1 MRRFLVFLAMLGL
14 VFMVSCG
21 DGNGNSSGKKQGELY
36 GSCYPN
42 KTCNEGLTCDEENN
56 VCLPDGNDSDADDD
70 TDTSDVEI
78 SDEDS
83 DNPQEPDDDAKDP
96 TDPNDSTDPTDTDDE
111 DKEEPDERD
120 DTDTDIPVTPDEDN
134 QQEPEDHDTPETPD
148 EDNETPVNPEATENH
163 KISGIFQVGTGVSG
177 IEAAL
182 YECGG
187 TEKIAAANTD
197 AKGKF
202 SFNADITAAKTY
214 CVKAGDFASC
224 FKGLS
229 DHTANISEITTAA
242 YLLDKTCA
250 DMRKSE
256 TKIRTY
262 AKLGTGEWL
271 GELDYS
277 KLSGISE
284 GLKLLSNYLKTT
296 NNKTISEKIA
306 EDAKKE
312 TPAFG
317 KFFNGFRISAN
328 KTETVI
334 GESADNSTTF
344 SVDGGSTKIASGFK
358 IKWTMKNKTAEAAT
372 YKFTTST
379 PGEYVA
385 RAQLVSGSSTVS
397 DGSASVL
404 YLQKKKSGA
413 IYLNGKSK
421 NISHYIDNGI
431 YVVIPKNTV
440 VKKNGEPVTKITY
453 DILSAGG
460 NQVSRLKFYPEGAV
474 FEGDSMY
481 FVYELGTVYGGDPI
495 MLSAKRTNA
504 DGSVDVLNSAAG
516 DPIMMAAAGD
526 PIMTTAAGDP
536 IMQAAAGDPIMTNAA
551 GDPIMTAAAG
561 DPIMTSAAGDPIM
574 TSAAGDPIMN
584 AAAGDPIMTSAAGD
598 PIMAAAAGDPIMMG
612 TSSSTMISQ
621 TNHYSIFTV
630 EAANL
635 PVSVDALLDRWCD
648 GSFYR
653 NYSPVAFIEAGF
665 QKYKPESSLLPYLT
679 CDENRKF
686 GDLGND
692 LYELINKQ
700 VGYQRNLNLIENIFY
715 ISEFYNRM
723 NTRKANGEVA
733 AVKNGL
739 ELRSAI
745 AALYTATTAYNRSS
759 TLADLF
765 DSSMIPLTYSGATPA
780 DYTAKAKSAITG
792 NSGSGDTYTATKKE
806 MMIFANYITTS
817 SKGPN
822 FQNVESVLT
831 PDQLVCAWFD
841 SNTEPQNCNKIYTL
855 NDAGHVALGG
865 TELSAAEVNAIFSGH
880 FMPMNSRLSD
890 EEKLDLF
897 RTFYLALKYAGTIFY
912 GGSDIDELNDAL
924 LKTAYLVFDGIDDN
938 AKAVSITDTF
948 DASAHTVSVLEGAE
962 MATVPYLTKLSTLT
976 DRISLK
982 VAAAS
987 AEIEKVLISIEGNEF
1002 EKVQENTRT
1011 YYKPAGSLKEKSIV
1025 LTPGTLA
1032 QGEKALKDLLGSE
1045 NVDELGNITGKM
1057 TIVVNSKISGKTY
1070 STQKT
1075 YEFFVNGESDGV
1087 NSKEVPAN
1095 IQIRVNDSN
1104 GNAIPDNANPT
1115 IILNPGNKV
1124 YYAENGIVSIENLT
1138 PAAYTVDAFAD
1149 GYYAK
1154 NVSVNVPSGA
1164 VFDVEIR
1171 LDEEDTTSADANLE
1185 LSVKIDTIKHPSK
1198 VYIQIYNDDMDL
1210 VANETAKFNGEGR
1223 YETINIPMG
1232 SGRYTLL
1239 AVGEDMYNYLEAI
1252 TLYEGNNSKE
1262 ITVIAKNACGNGI
1275 VDSAEECEPSQSAP
1289 VLCGTIYPAAP
1300 NPDKHAV
1307 CDPLTCT
1314 FDKTECGKAAL
1325 CGDGIIDSPAEH
1337 CDGGSK
1343 ACAEI
1348 AGFGN
1353 STGSAPCA
1361 DDCSS
1366 YITANNCSQ
1375 TTGSCGNL
1383 KENAVW
1389 NDGNGTFS
1397 QTYNGED
1404 WIPATKAATFG
1415 LTKEECVFS
1424 CKKGYKWNGS
1434 ACIPSPLSLALICTG
1449 ETDCFNDT
1457 NKTEECPAYGAVFFG
1472 QDAQYA
1478 NTRFCT
1484 HHDLTEAENGIF
1496 KDAYTHYEWQ
1506 AASNEAM
1513 NWSDAQDY
1521 CSHLNDE
1528 GGSEAQW
1535 RIPSPTELMTILD
1548 NSTASLA
1555 LGEMFTGKGLTFWAK
1570 EDNRNDDNAWMLGE
1584 NGEIT
1589 SVAKTETNSVIC
1601 VKYDFDAMQNRFTA
1615 TDETV
1620 KDNDSGLMWQKQPV
1634 ASVTWEKALSYCEE
1648 VSTADKFDWRLPNR
1662 NELASLINYEKE
1674 NGVVSDFPGIA
1685 AKGFWTSTSSLTGNE
1700 AWTVDFADG
1709 KIEATEKKDARYI
1722 ICVRND
1728 EPCFG
1733 DECPNACGFNACKG
1747 MANSTGLCTA
1757 NDYSFTCGCK
1767 SGFNW
1772 NHGKCLLATTRYT
1785 ACTGLPENGVWNS
1798 VFGISQSLD
1807 GENWYPSEV
1816 GTFNKTPSSTECRF
1830 ICATNYTWDA
1840 ENNKCQPKS
1849 TVTQCS
1855 EKKPNSEWNSV
1866 SRISQTWDG
1875 EKWVPSATSVYNMT
1889 ESETECRFKCKE
1901 HYNWND
1907 ADMLCDPETQPATC
1921 IGLPANAHWWNDP
1934 ATITQTWTN
1943 GGWAPTATG
1952 AHNTDAEENRCF
1964 FTCDENY
1971 DWNDTSC
1978 VAETR
1983 ETPCVTTTD
1992 NSEWTGGFS
2001 SIKQTW
2007 NGSEWY
2013 PSEIGTY
2020 NTEANSS
2027 YCRFKCKEN
2036 YNWNGSTCVAATR
2049 LASCTG
2055 NPANSQWN
2063 TVSSIMQTYM
2073 EIGENTYGW
2082 SPSNIGSYGAA
2093 TTTECHFTCKENYEW
2108 INNEC
2113 VGRKQIVECTG
2124 LPANAQWKEEH
2135 STVEQQWNGTQGWL
2149 PSAVGQHNVVTGCS
2163 FECETEHYTWDSATS
2178 TCIGKTRNNQDC
2190 INKPDSAVW
2199 NTVSK
2204 INQTWNG
2211 KAWLPDLNATYNENS
2226 AIDECRFKCPV
2237 NYTWNGS
2244 TCEPRTQIVSC
2255 GTLPAN
2261 AAWNTVSQIKQT
2273 WNGSTE
2279 KWEPAVNLE
2288 HNDTSSETECRYTC
2302 KTNYE
2307 PAYAN
2312 ANDQQPSCQA
2322 KKQTVACQGL
2332 PANAQWFYETIEQ
2345 EWNGTTWAP
2354 TNIGIHSSDA
2364 NQSECRFRCIEENDQ
2379 YVWNN
2384 NTKTCDAR
2392 TKENQPCTGKD
2403 IHSHWTNP
2411 TGTIPQTW
2419 TGTDWFPST
2428 TGSYNESS
2436 DETQCYFVCD
2446 TNYQWDWVEKKCVGA
2461 EKTSPC
2467 GALPDHAQWNTAS
2480 SIIQHWAEGAC
2491 DGIDCFVPDLTPKYS
2506 TEATT
2511 AECRYKCEENYEPS
2525 GDGDY
2530 KSCVPATRIRNCE
2543 EGKPANTVWNT
2554 SLADGQIR
2562 QTWNGSDWEPDL
2574 TGVFGGQDAP
2584 ASNSCIYKCA
2594 EHYDP
2599 DETNSCMP
2607 HKEQAQCDDES
2618 LPENA
2623 VWAGGFKNIM
2633 QTWAG
2638 GNLGM
2643 QPPLTGTFS
2652 TEADSNYCR
2661 FQCKENYTWTGV
2673 EGDLKDAGE
2682 CIADT
2687 RVVDC
2692 DQRPAHSIWY
2702 QVHFITQTWNGS
2714 EWLPKTEPEYSVI
2727 PSDNECRYSCE
2738 EGYYPINGLCT
2749 NNPAEIKPNLC
2760 LDVDHSTWGVYLA
2773 YNQLFPYECSCE
2785 SGYYWWGKTGCRQE
2799 KAAFGNICTDSDK
2812 CHSRQGIIECVPEGN
2827 TYYGQ
2832 DAQFAEAG
2840 FCSPKNLHK
2849 GGSSEP
2855 VVEDK
2860 NTGLLWQGKLI
2871 HPESSPT
2878 WSQAQSYCSS
2888 LNTDGYGPAWSN
2900 GTGTSWRLPTIKE
2913 LQTIVD
2919 YGKQPALNSVF
2930 QIEDPNVSYYIWSST
2945 AYNDSFYYAVSH
2957 QGLTTGRAATEKYNN
2972 RTLCVKEYN
2981 PELILPENATFDPA
2995 NEPVNSDVVR
3005 DTSANLYWQ
3014 TNTFSSLGW
3023 DQALRYCENS
3033 TEGGYTDWRLPNINE
3048 LLSLINYSKT
3058 SAPRS
3063 DFPGINSG
3071 KYWTSTPYSQSN
3083 DNAFYVNF
3091 ATGEVQYTGNLL
3103 LNARCVRSDLCGEGK
3118 FLSGKNCV
3126 ENPCT
3131 SNSCSSVAYSDGV
3144 CIPLTE
3150 SKYSCGCADG
3160 YAWESSTSSCI
3171 ADQCITT
3178 DNECTSMEGS
3188 NGICTH
3194 YDGKIK
3200 CGCTE
3205 EYFWNGSRCMKKSAL
3220 GNVCTGQMLCY
3231 DATTPDDEIVPC
3243 PKEGED
3249 FYGQDCQYASK
3260 GTCAPQQPIIQTS
3273 LTGEKVI
3280 KYKNTGLMWQ
3290 KTTSDEALDWYHA
3303 ITYCADLEYAGYDD
3317 WRLPTLKELE
3327 SITNLSYDFIFLDL
3341 DIFDADGSLI
3351 SWTSS
3356 QLASDHTRA
3365 WSITYKYTNTG
3376 IWSGDL
3382 KSTALPTVRCV
3393 RGDYPSENSSF
3404 TVSTKNGQD
3413 IVTDNETGHI
3423 WQGSYSDPLTW
3434 KEALAY
3440 CENSEYAGY
3449 TDWRMPN
3456 MNELIS
3462 IFNFD
3467 KYYNTNATDFP
3478 KSLPDGLW
3486 TSSSFASIQYGT
3498 AQNRALSI
3506 TTHTG
3511 SSYIVNKTSQ
3521 KNVLCVR

>member
-1 MRRFLVFLAMLGL
+1 MM
-14 VFMVSCG
+14 SCG
-21 DGNGNSSGKKQGELY
+21 DGNSDGNGKKQGELY

-42 KTCNEGLTCDEENN
+42 KTCNEGLTCDEEND
-56 VCLPDGNDSDADDD
+56 VCLPAN
-70 TDTSDVEI
+70 

-83 DNPQEPDDDAKDP
+83 DDHDDIEISDIDISDNEPDEDTGDTEEPDENEKPDDNPEEPDNTEKPDEKPDDNPQEP
-96 TDPNDSTDPTDTDDE
+96 
-111 DKEEPDERD
+111 
-120 DTDTDIPVTPDEDN
+120 EDN
-134 QQEPEDHDTPETPD
+134 DIPETPD
-148 EDNETPVNPEATENH
+148 ETPDNDIPVNPEATENH
-163 KISGIFQVGTGVSG
+163 KISGAVQAGSATAV
-177 IEAAL
+177 AM
-182 YECGG
+182 YECSG
-187 TEKIAAANTD
+187 TEKIAEANTD

-202 SFNADITAAKTY
+202 SFNADITASKTY
-214 CVKAGDFASC
+214 CVKAGDIASC
-224 FKGLS
+224 FKGMS
-229 DHTANISEITTAA
+229 DHTANISEITNAV

-250 DMRKSE
+250 DLRKSE

-284 GLKLLSNYLKTT
+284 GLKLLANYLGTTDSKTL
-296 NNKTISEKIA
+296 SAKIA
-306 EDAKKE
+306 EDAKKDAPE
-312 TPAFG
+312 FA
-317 KFFNGFRISAN
+317 KLFNGFRASAD
-328 KTETVI
+328 KTDIVI

-344 SVDGGSTKIASGFK
+344 SVEGGSTKVAPNFK
-358 IKWTMKNKTAEAAT
+358 ISWTLKNKSAEAAT

-385 RAQLVSGSSTVS
+385 RAKLVSGNSTVS
-397 DGSASVL
+397 ESSASVL

-431 YVVIPKNTV
+431 YVVIPKDTV
-440 VKKNGEPVTKITY
+440 VKKDGKDVTKITY
-453 DILSAGG
+453 DILSSGG

-504 DGSVDVLNSAAG
+504 DGTVDVLNSAAG

-574 TSAAGDPIMN
+574 TSAAGDPIMS

-598 PIMAAAAGDPIMMG
+598 PIMTSAAGDPIMMG

-621 TNHYSIFTV
+621 TSHYSIFTV
-630 EAANL
+630 ETANL

-665 QKYKPESSLLPYLT
+665 QKYKPTSTILPYLT
-679 CDENRKF
+679 CENRKF

-745 AALYTATTAYNRSS
+745 AALYTATTAYNRSA

-765 DSSMIPLTYSGATPA
+765 DSSRIPLTYSGATPS
-780 DYTAKAKSAITG
+780 DYTAKAKSAVTG
-792 NSGSGDTYTATKKE
+792 NSASGETYTATKKE

-817 SKGPN
+817 SKGPD
-822 FQNVESVLT
+822 FSNVEALLT

-841 SNTEPQNCNKIYTL
+841 SNTAPQNCNKIYTL

-912 GGSDIDELNDAL
+912 GGSDIDELNDAM

-938 AKAVSITDTF
+938 AKAVSIVDTF
-948 DASAHTVSVLEGAE
+948 DASAHTVSVLDGND
-962 MATVPYLTKLSTLT
+962 MATRPYLTKLSALT
-976 DRISLK
+976 DQISLK
-982 VAAAS
+982 VSSAS
-987 AEIEKVLISIEGNEF
+987 ADVEKVLISIEGNEF

-1011 YYKPAGSLKEKSIV
+1011 YYKPTGNLKEKSIV

-1032 QGEKALKDLLGSE
+1032 QGEKALKELLGSE

-1115 IILNPGNKV
+1115 IILNPGNRV
-1124 YYAENGIVSIENLT
+1124 FYSTGNLISIENLT
-1138 PAAYTVDAFAD
+1138 PAAYTINAFAD

-1171 LDEEDTTSADANLE
+1171 LDEELTSTADANLE

-1210 VANETAKFNGEGR
+1210 VANETARFNDSANT
-1223 YETINIPMG
+1223 YEPINVEIN

-1275 VDSAEECEPSQSAP
+1275 VDSAEECELSQTKP

-1314 FDKTECGKAAL
+1314 FDKTECGKAAF
-1325 CGDGIIDSPAEH
+1325 CGDGIIDRPAEH

-1361 DDCSS
+1361 DDCSG

-1375 TTGSCGNL
+1375 TTGSCGDL

-1457 NKTEECPAYGAVFFG
+1457 NKTEECPAYGALFFG

-1506 AASNEAM
+1506 AASIEAT

-1548 NSTASLA
+1548 SSTASLA

-1662 NELASLINYEKE
+1662 NELASLINYEKAD
-1674 NGVVSDFPGIA
+1674 GAISDFPGIA
-1685 AKGFWTSTSSLTGNE
+1685 AKGFWSSTSSLTGNE

-1709 KIEATEKKDARYI
+1709 KIEATEKKNARYI

-1875 EKWVPSATSVYNMT
+1875 EKWVPSATSVYSMT

-1901 HYNWND
+1901 HYSWNSED
-1907 ADMLCDPETQPATC
+1907 NTCDGETQPATC
-1921 IGLPANAHWWNDP
+1921 IGLPANAHWWNED

-1943 GGWAPTATG
+1943 GGWAPVATG
-1952 AHNTDAEENRCF
+1952 SYHDTAENNKCYF
-1964 FTCDENY
+1964 GCNENY
-1971 DWNDTSC
+1971 EWNNTSC
-1978 VAETR
+1978 VAKSQPVNCEGL
-1983 ETPCVTTTD
+1983 PD
-1992 NSEWTGGFS
+1992 NAEWTGEYS

-2013 PSEIGTY
+2013 PSNVGTY
-2020 NTEANSS
+2020 NTESNSA
-2027 YCRFKCKEN
+2027 YCRFKCKAN
-2036 YNWNGSTCVAATR
+2036 YNWNGSSCVAATQ

-2108 INNEC
+2108 TKTGNSPETWEC
-2113 VGRKQIVECTG
+2113 IGRKQIVECTG
-2124 LPANAQWKEEH
+2124 LPANAQWKKEH
-2135 STVEQQWNGTQGWL
+2135 STVEQQWNGSQGWL
-2149 PSAVGQHNVVTGCS
+2149 PAAVAHHDEAGNTVCL
-2163 FECETEHYTWDSATS
+2163 FECEAEHYRWDPATS
-2178 TCIGKTRNNQDC
+2178 ACVGKTTDYQDC
-2190 INKPDSAVW
+2190 QDLPTNAEW
-2199 NTVSK
+2199 NTASQIK
-2204 INQTWNG
+2204 QTWNG
-2211 KAWLPDLNATYNENS
+2211 SEWLPVLKGTYNETPSTNQ
-2226 AIDECRFKCPV
+2226 CRFKCRNE
-2237 NYTWNGS
+2237 NYTWNG
-2244 TCEPRTQIVSC
+2244 TICEPKNKIVTC

-2273 WNGSTE
+2273 YNGSAYVPE
-2279 KWEPAVNLE
+2279 VNLIYSE
-2288 HNDTSSETECRYTC
+2288 TSSETECRYKC
-2302 KTNYE
+2302 KENYN
-2307 PAYAN
+2307 PTGSGT
-2312 ANDQQPSCQA
+2312 QKSCVA
-2322 KKQTVACQGL
+2322 ATQTVACTGL
-2332 PANAQWFYETIEQ
+2332 PANAVWNKATVEQTWNGTSWSPETNGTHTTGNATDRCYFKCIDENILFDWVENKCIGHTNTNPVTCSQ
-2345 EWNGTTWAP
+2345 PADPNAELYATTIIQKYTLIDESTGVYDWRPVNTPSYSATEAANQCLYHCKQDYEWNGSA
-2354 TNIGIHSSDA
+2354 
-2364 NQSECRFRCIEENDQ
+2364 
-2379 YVWNN
+2379 
-2384 NTKTCDAR
+2384 
-2392 TKENQPCTGKD
+2392 
-2403 IHSHWTNP
+2403 
-2411 TGTIPQTW
+2411 
-2419 TGTDWFPST
+2419 
-2428 TGSYNESS
+2428 
-2436 DETQCYFVCD
+2436 
-2446 TNYQWDWVEKKCVGA
+2446 CVGA
-2461 EKTSPC
+2461 TKTAQC
-2467 GALPDHAQWNTAS
+2467 GDLPLHASWNIVS
-2480 SIIQHWAEGAC
+2480 SITQTYNGSTYAPEATLSYC
-2491 DGIDCFVPDLTPKYS
+2491 DSPS
-2506 TEATT
+2506 TER
-2511 AECRYKCEENYEPS
+2511 CCFKCDENYEAS
-2525 GDGDY
+2525 DDG
-2530 KSCVPATRIRNCE
+2530 KSCVAAKRLGNCTGLPE
-2543 EGKPANTVWNT
+2543 NAEWNT
-2554 SLADGQIR
+2554 ELADGQIT
-2562 QTWNGSDWEPDL
+2562 QEWNSSDWEPDL
-2574 TGVFGGQDAP
+2574 TGVFGGQDVP
-2584 ASNSCIYKCA
+2584 AANSCIFKCKNNYEWLGSLCVA
-2594 EHYDP
+2594 KKQTVQCIVFP
-2599 DETNSCMP
+2599 DTMP
-2607 HKEQAQCDDES
+2607 EG
-2618 LPENA
+2618 LPEGNECNSIASCCRKHPDRCQPTNA
-2623 VWAGGFKNIM
+2623 VWNEVPTVLQEWKGFSWSPSDIGIYSDEPSQSECFFK
-2633 QTWAG
+2633 
-2638 GNLGM
+2638 
-2643 QPPLTGTFS
+2643 
-2652 TEADSNYCR
+2652 
-2661 FQCKENYTWTGV
+2661 CKENTTWNEESGLC
-2673 EGDLKDAGE
+2673 E
-2682 CIADT
+2682 ADT
-2687 RVVDC
+2687 QLAACTDLP
-2692 DQRPAHSIWY
+2692 DNALWNYTPE
-2702 QVHFITQTWNGS
+2702 ITQTWSGK
-2714 EWLPKTEPEYSVI
+2714 EWLPQTKAKYSV
-2727 PSDNECRYSCE
+2727 SSSENECLYICDT
-2738 EGYYPINGLCT
+2738 GTYPYNGQCVT
-2749 NNPAEIKPNLC
+2749 NVCNSSPCSGVYHSTGCEIKDNL
-2760 LDVDHSTWGVYLA
+2760 LL
-2773 YNQLFPYECSCE
+2773 PYTCTCS
-2785 SGYYWWGKTGCRQE
+2785 SGYYWYGKTGCKNVKPQ
-2799 KAAFGNICTDSDK
+2799 NICTDAMRCFDK
-2812 CHSRQGIIECVPEGN
+2812 GNEIACPQEGKDF
-2827 TYYGQ
+2827 YGQ
-2832 DAQFAEAG
+2832 DAQYADMG
-2840 FCSPKNLHK
+2840 FCAPKNFVIE
-2849 GGSSEP
+2849 GNDP
-2855 VVEDK
+2855 QIIYDR
-2860 NTGLLWQGKLI
+2860 NTGLRWQKTRTGNGNLDM
-2871 HPESSPT
+2871 T
-2878 WSQAQSYCSS
+2878 WQDAYDYCQN
-2888 LNTDGYGPAWSN
+2888 LNQNSGYAGYK
-2900 GTGTSWRLPTIKE
+2900 SWRLPTIKE
-2913 LQTIVD
+2913 LQTIIH
-2919 YGKQPALNSVF
+2919 YGKSRSAVDTNYFDGYTGDGYLWSETVDVKNSSKMWR
-2930 QIEDPNVSYYIWSST
+2930 ISDGSGST
-2945 AYNDSFYYAVSH
+2945 STQTKTGTYARVRCVYGTELTETTSFGSNIGGVIQDSN
-2957 QGLTTGRAATEKYNN
+2957 TK
-2972 RTLCVKEYN
+2972 
-2981 PELILPENATFDPA
+2981 
-2995 NEPVNSDVVR
+2995 
-3005 DTSANLYWQ
+3005 LYWQ
-3014 TNTFSSLGW
+3014 DNDINGKTW
-3023 DQALRYCENS
+3023 EQALKYCEDL
-3033 TEGGYTDWRLPNINE
+3033 EYGGYSDWRLPNINE
-3048 LLSLINYSKT
+3048 LSSLINHAKSTGAISYFPSMRQSAYWSSTTTATNNSNVHSVSFSTGAISDYTKT
-3058 SAPRS
+3058 S
-3063 DFPGINSG
+3063 NS
-3071 KYWTSTPYSQSN
+3071 PY
-3083 DNAFYVNF
+3083 V
-3091 ATGEVQYTGNLL
+3091 
-3103 LNARCVRSDLCGEGK
+3103 RCVRSDLCDTGK
-3118 FLSGKNCV
+3118 FWDGKNCT
-3126 ENPCT
+3126 ESPCDED
-3131 SNSCSSVAYSDGV
+3131 SCSMSHSDGI
-3144 CIPLTE
+3144 CTPLTE
-3150 SKYSCGCADG
+3150 STYSCGCVRGYYWDENSGSCIKDPCLDDWFRNKCASIVGSDGECTIDGTNFTCGCIDG
-3160 YAWESSTSSCI
+3160 Y
-3171 ADQCITT
+3171 
-3178 DNECTSMEGS
+3178 
-3188 NGICTH
+3188 
-3194 YDGKIK
+3194 
-3200 CGCTE
+3200 
-3205 EYFWNGSRCMKKSAL
+3205 FWDGSRCRNKKVF
-3220 GNVCTGQMLCY
+3220 GNICTDQTTCY
-3231 DATTPDDEIVPC
+3231 NNSTSMICPSLSSDE
-3243 PKEGED
+3243 
-3249 FYGQDCQYASK
+3249 FFGQDVQYA
-3260 GTCAPQQPIIQTS
+3260 GTTCT
-3273 LTGEKVI
+3273 EKQFYTDTISGDTIVVDS
-3280 KYKNTGLMWQ
+3280 NTGLWWQ
-3290 KTTSDEALDWYHA
+3290 QTLPHETNGNSTTYNTYTFNQAVN
-3303 ITYCADLEYAGYDD
+3303 YCANLTYAGKSD
-3317 WRLPTLKELE
+3317 WRLPKPKEML
-3327 SITNLSYDFIFLDL
+3327 SIENPDTYSAYFPTP
-3341 DIFDADGSLI
+3341 DGLNINNI
-3351 SWTSS
+3351 SFWTSKKMAKNPNNAWLS
-3356 QLASDHTRA
+3356 KTQSSSKIYLYYFSASEQHH
-3365 WSITYKYTNTG
+3365 
-3376 IWSGDL
+3376 
-3382 KSTALPTVRCV
+3382 VRCV
-3393 RGDYPSENSSF
+3393 RGEPLPEAPSF
-3404 TVSTKNGQD
+3404 TSETMNGYKVVKD
-3413 IVTDNETGHI
+3413 NVTGLI
-3423 WQGSYSDPLTW
+3423 WQKTYADARTW
-3434 KEALAY
+3434 QAALQY
-3440 CENSEYAGY
+3440 CATLNYAGFN
-3449 TDWRMPN
+3449 DWRLPN
-3456 MNELIS
+3456 VYELNS
-3462 IFNFD
+3462 IID
-3467 KYYNTNATDFP
+3467 YNRYSPPTAFP
-3478 KSLPDGLW
+3478 DQPTSGIIRFW
-3486 TSSSFASIQYGT
+3486 TSSSNGNVAYCVSFADGEVLTNSKT
-3498 AQNRALSI
+3498 
-3506 TTHTG
+3506 
-3511 SSYIVNKTSQ
+3511 SSYRVR
-3521 KNVLCVR
+3521 CVR